1 MAVWWLF
8 HKNQA
13 INVIDIPQIFLIQGA
28 SVCKPSSPLS
38 NQWQVGLCCLED
50 RSQCTKP
57 WAEEDWIASSNQGG
71 KLWWLRRPTR
81 IQSQFWRVQNQRDVS
96 LFRGQLY
103 LSKWEKGLTKVWN
116 LFACWLS
123 RGEGRT
129 SKYKVTDVM
138 LSPCP
143 DLVLDQEKIIL
154 LP

>member
-13 INVIDIPQIFLIQGA
+13 INVIDIPKIFLIQGA

-81 IQSQFWRVQNQRDVS
+81 IQSQFWRVQNQKEMFHFSEGSYTWANEKKAWQR
-96 LFRGQLY
+96 FETY
-103 LSKWEKGLTKVWN
+103 LLVGFQGE
-116 LFACWLS
+116 
-123 RGEGRT
+123 RGELPST
-129 SKYKVTDVM
+129 K
-138 LSPCP
+138 
-143 DLVLDQEKIIL
+143 L
-154 LP
+154 LMWCWVPALTLF